1 MSLVH
6 TLSTP
11 KGFLNRYLQHLITCE
26 TQIEAY
32 EQTEIEH
39 EALFNRRK
47 YSSYDS
53 FRRRKNKLAKIN

>member
-1 MSLVH
+1 MNLYQQ
-6 TLSTP
+6 LSTP
-11 KGFLNRYLQHLITCE
+11 RGFIDRYLKNLAHCN

-32 EQTEIEH
+32 ELTEKEFF
-39 EALFNRRK
+39 ELFNRRK